1 MDFVRRILEF
11 FQNKNEASSDEFC
24 SFLHELK
31 EDGLQYVITVHAESD
46 GYLVFCML
54 SKSEWDMIVD
64 ICQLT
69 SRNVEEMIREL
80 SNNNEITNIVIDPR
94 DIS

>member
-11 FQNKNEASSDEFC
+11 FQNRTEASSEEF
-24 SFLHELK
+24 SAFIHELK
-31 EDGLQYVITVHAESD
+31 EDSQEYAITVHAESD
-46 GYLVFCML
+46 GYLTFCIL
-54 SKSEWDMIVD
+54 SKAEWDMIVD

-69 SRNVEEMIREL
+69 SKNVEEMIREL
-80 SNNNEITNIVIDPR
+80 SNNNEITSIVVDPR